1 MTLKEF
7 IIPAIDI
14 KGGKV
19 VRLYKGE
26 FDKVKVYN
34 ENPADMAKYFEDAGA
49 KHIHVVDL
57 DGALEGLSK
66 NIKILESIVRSINIP
81 IEFGGGLRSF
91 EAVKAVL
98 DLGVERVVIGSLA
111 YQNPEE
117 FYKIVES
124 FPNKVIVGIDAKDGK
139 VAIKGWTE
147 KTEVSPLEF
156 AKKYD
161 DLDIFGFL
169 FTDVSRD
176 GVMIGANVEATV
188 ELAKNLKHPVIAS
201 GGVGSLEDVI
211 KLYEKKEF
219 GIFGVVVGKAIYEGK
234 INLKEI

>member
-1 MTLKEF
+1 MTIKEF

-14 KGGKV
+14 KDGKV

-34 ENPADMAKYFEDAGA
+34 ENPLDMAKYFEDSGA

-57 DGALEGLSK
+57 DGALEGLPK
-66 NIKILESIVRSINIP
+66 NIKIIEDIVKSVNIP

-91 EAVKAVL
+91 DAVKTVL
-98 DLGVERVVIGSLA
+98 DLGIERVVIGSLA

-117 FYKIVES
+117 FYKIVENFS
-124 FPNKVIVGIDAKDGK
+124 GKIIVGIDAKDGK

-147 KTEVSPLEF
+147 KTELSPLEF

-161 DLDIFGFL
+161 GLDIFGFL

-176 GVMIGANVEATV
+176 GVMIGANIEATV
-188 ELAKNLKHPVIAS
+188 ELAKNLKHPLIAS
-201 GGVGSLEDVI
+201 GGVGSLEDVL
-211 KLYEKKEF
+211 KLYEKREL

>member
-14 KGGKV
+14 KDGKV

-34 ENPADMAKYFEDAGA
+34 ENPVDMAKYFEDAGA

-57 DGALEGLSK
+57 DGALEGLPK
-66 NIKILESIVRSINIP
+66 NIKILEGIVRSVNIP

-91 EAVKAVL
+91 EAVKTVL

-124 FPNKVIVGIDAKDGK
+124 FPNRVIVGIDAKDGK

-169 FTDVSRD
+169 FTYVSRD

-188 ELAKNLKHPVIAS
+188 ELAKNLKHLVIAS
-201 GGVGSLEDVI
+201 GGVGSLEEVI
-211 KLYEKKEF
+211 KLYEKRKF

>member
-1 MTLKEF
+1 
-7 IIPAIDI
+7 
-14 KGGKV
+14 
-19 VRLYKGE
+19 
-26 FDKVKVYN
+26 
-34 ENPADMAKYFEDAGA
+34 
-49 KHIHVVDL
+49 
-57 DGALEGLSK
+57 
-66 NIKILESIVRSINIP
+66 
-81 IEFGGGLRSF
+81 
-91 EAVKAVL
+91 
-98 DLGVERVVIGSLA
+98 LA